1 MHTSSILVYHTI
13 HPYIFFA
20 MTKKRIYFLD
30 GGENTVEREERERE
44 EREHVKHANILIFT
58 YIYYIMD

>member
-1 MHTSSILVYHTI
+1 MLLKNIIMSSLFFFMHTSSMLVYHTI

-30 GGENTVEREERERE
+30 GGERLSRGRRREE
-44 EREHVKHANILIFT
+44 KSNIK
-58 YIYYIMD
+58 